1 VKAHNDNYG
10 NGLADQ
16 LAKEAASNDEVETAY
31 NKIPKIAVVREL
43 KEEGELM
50 WQSEWDASTK
60 GEITKSFFP
69 IIKDRI
75 SKSLHMGVNLSKII
89 TGHGT
94 LRSYYHRFKII
105 DDPKCVCKMGPQI
118 TYYGNANY

>member
-75 SKSLHMGVNLSKII
+75 SKSLHMGIKP
-89 TGHGT
+89 
-94 LRSYYHRFKII
+94 II
-105 DDPKCVCKMGPQI
+105 DNNRTRYTEI
-118 TYYGNANY
+118 TLSLILDYR